1 MELSFARRVSVPA
14 EVLMREID
22 GESVFLNLQ
31 NESYYGLDEVGT
43 RMLTLLTTSASIADA
58 FKVLLTEFD
67 VEPDVLERDIRQ
79 LIEKLIANGLLE
91 FGGE

>member
-1 MELSFARRVSVPA
+1 
-14 EVLMREID
+14 MREID

-43 RMLTLLTTSASIADA
+43 RMLALLTTSESIEDA

-67 VEPDVLERDIRQ
+67 VEPKVLERDLRE
-79 LIEKLIANGLLE
+79 LIEKLLANGLLE
-91 FGGE
+91 LGEE

>member
-67 VEPDVLERDIRQ
+67 VEPDVLERDIRE